1 MADVDAARV
10 GPHEVLVAPDQ
21 LVLLGQHDVVAGDA
35 VAHDEVHPE
44 HGEEDGAERRRTG
57 PSLITSSVE
66 KTSWKSTEENQ
77 RLSV

>member
-1 MADVDAARV
+1 MSWPAMRSHTTRFTQSTAKKMA
-10 GPHEVLVAPDQ
+10 PNAPNS
-21 LVLLGQHDVVAGDA
+21 
-35 VAHDEVHPE
+35 
-44 HGEEDGAERRRTG
+44 